1 SKRNSMTEVTVAEPL
16 HDDRYGRTRRPKR
29 NLSRRAKIIA
39 VAVDVVAIAVI
50 AFVSFRPQTEP
61 TTPRTL
67 DYLVVDS
74 STTQLSVGIFPD
86 QERDVHCSVQ
96 ATDDNEVVDGLTE
109 VTVPA
114 DPNADPN
121 SPKQIDIDLDTT
133 QLAASGHDDS
143 CWFE

>member
-1 SKRNSMTEVTVAEPL
+1 MTEVTVAEPL

-29 NLSRRAKIIA
+29 GLSRRARIIA
-39 VAVDVVAIAVI
+39 VIVVLIVIAVI
-50 AFVSFRPQTEP
+50 AVWAFRPPTTP

-67 DYLVVDS
+67 DYSVVDS
-74 STTQLSVGIFPD
+74 SATHVSVGIFPD
-86 QERDVHCSVQ
+86 KDRDVHCIVQ
-96 ATDDNEVVDGLTE
+96 ATNEQEAIVGFTE

-121 SPKQIDIDLDTT
+121 SPRRLDLDLATT
-133 QLAASGHDDS
+133 QLAASGHVDS

>member
-1 SKRNSMTEVTVAEPL
+1 MTEVTVAEPL
-16 HDDRYGRTRRPKR
+16 HDDRYGRARKPKR

-39 VAVDVVAIAVI
+39 VAVVVVAIAVI

-74 STTQLSVGIFPD
+74 STTQVSVGIFPD
-86 QERDVHCSVQ
+86 QERDVHCTVQ
-96 ATDDNEVVDGLTE
+96 ATNENEAVVGFTE

-121 SPKQIDIDLDTT
+121 SPKQIDLDLATT
-133 QLAASGHDDS
+133 QLAASGHVDS